1 MASGFF
7 NTIPKITHF
16 KGVVEEQNFYPA
28 PNDWL
33 IVIADICSST
43 EAIAAGR
50 YKEVNLIGGAIICAI
65 QNATGTRDW
74 PFVFG
79 GDGATVLIHPD
90 VKISVQTAL
99 LKTRSM
105 AKREFDLDLRIGIV
119 PIADMRKRGADVLV
133 ARHEVSPG
141 NCLALF
147 GGGGVELAEKLVKST
162 LTGGPYTVPERVE
175 LERPDLTGL
184 SCRWEFV
191 KNQNGKILCL
201 LIKPRADNFRQRQQ
215 AISRFLSKL
224 GDVIGSEFND
234 ANPVTEKTMQ
244 LRWPPKGLAAEIK
257 ITRTDKPHAK
267 HVVQLYLKSL
277 FQWCLNRFDLTAAA
291 YDAPKY
297 RNEIIQNSD
306 YCKFD
311 DALKMVLDCKITQIE
326 QIKSILA
333 QMRLDGDLDF
343 GLFETDRAL
352 MTCLLFDLDSGQHLH
367 FIDGDNGGL
376 YRAARELKMQRD

>member
-16 KGVVEEQNFYPA
+16 KGVIEEQNFYPA
-28 PNDWL
+28 PDDWL

-43 EAIAAGR
+43 EAIATGK

-65 QNATGTRDW
+65 QNATGTREW

-90 VKISVQTAL
+90 VKISVQAAL
-99 LKTRSM
+99 LKTQSL
-105 AKREFDLDLRIGIV
+105 AKREFNLDLRIGIV
-119 PIADMRKRGADVLV
+119 PIDDMRRRGADVLV

-162 LTGGPYTVPERVE
+162 LTAGPYTVPERVE
-175 LERPDLTGL
+175 LEPPDLTGL

-201 LIKPRADNFRQRQQ
+201 LIKPKADSFSQRQK
-215 AISRFLSKL
+215 ILSVFLSKL
-224 GDVIGSEFND
+224 GDIVGSGFNK
-234 ANPVTEKTMQ
+234 ANPVTDKTMQ
-244 LRWPPKGLAAEIK
+244 LRWPPKGLAAEAK
-257 ITRTDKPHAK
+257 ITRADKPRTK
-267 HVVQLYLKSL
+267 HVIQLYLKSL
-277 FQWCLNRFDLTAAA
+277 FQWFLNRFNLTAAA
-291 YDAPKY
+291 YNAPKY
-297 RNEIIQNSD
+297 RDEIVKNSD

-311 DALKMVLDCKITQIE
+311 DALKMVLDCKTTQIE
-326 QIKSILA
+326 QIKVILT
-333 QMRLDGDLDF
+333 QMHADGDINF

-352 MTCLLFDLDSGQHLH
+352 MTCLLFDLDSSQHLH

-376 YRAARELKMQRD
+376 YSAARELKMQRA